1 MKKNKKMIL
10 FIVLISIALGVT
22 IGCVA
27 GKKEGNISKKN
38 KLEEINEID
47 KEGEDY
53 EEDTDEED
61 IDEKNTDEEEISMAV
76 GAKDYDILNRS
87 ENISNLV
94 VELYG
99 IDNAS
104 SIIFNDIVVIAVE
117 IGVDNSLTDDVKEMI
132 ITTVLA
138 NDTAIRQVLITDN
151 KKTFDQIEDIIED
164 LMKGNPYDDYVKD
177 INRIIEKL
185 K

>member
-1 MKKNKKMIL
+1 MKKNKKLIL
-10 FIVLISIALGVT
+10 FMVLISIVLGIT

-27 GKKEGNISKKN
+27 GKKEGNISEKS
-38 KLEEINEID
+38 KLEEIN
-47 KEGEDY
+47 KEGEDQ
-53 EEDTDEED
+53 EED
-61 IDEKNTDEEEISMAV
+61 INEEDTDEEEISMAV